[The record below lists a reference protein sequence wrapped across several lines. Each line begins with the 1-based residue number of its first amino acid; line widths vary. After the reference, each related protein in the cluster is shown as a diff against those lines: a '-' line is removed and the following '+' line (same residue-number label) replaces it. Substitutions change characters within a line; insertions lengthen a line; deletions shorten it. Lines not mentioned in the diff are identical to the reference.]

1 MNIRLMARDNIP
13 ETSIP
18 SSSAR
23 SRWISS
29 LSLAKQVA
37 LESCWAAL
45 DPKPSFR
52 WLRPA
57 ESGLV
62 MLRGRAGGDGQ
73 AFNLGEMTTTRA
85 AVVIDGPSP
94 LTGFGYVAGR
104 NRRHAELA
112 ALFDALLQDEA
123 RRPALWRDLIE
134 PIEADRLVARNARA
148 AAVATTKVDFTT
160 MVRGDV

>member
-1 MNIRLMARDNIP
+1 MNIQLMARDNIP
-13 ETSIP
+13 EALIP
-18 SSSAR
+18 PFPQR

-29 LSLAKQVA
+29 LSLAKQSA
-37 LESCWAAL
+37 LEFCWAAL

-85 AVVIDGPSP
+85 AVVIDGPVP

-112 ALFDALLQDEA
+112 ALFDALLQDDA

-134 PIEADRLVARNARA
+134 PIEAERVAARSARA
-148 AAVATTKVDFTT
+148 AAVAATKVEFTT